1 VTYQARFDP
10 LAKQLRKLRIFRSAL
25 DRIYRIRPGL
35 LDLACPDTTIC
46 RCEEISRQEIEEGIE
61 FGGTNISTLK
71 VITRAGMGPCQGKM
85 CWPAV
90 ARLIADKE
98 GKSVAEV
105 GNVRVRPPI
114 GSLAMTDLLTELSLD
129 PIKEKH

>member
-1 VTYQARFDP
+1 
-10 LAKQLRKLRIFRSAL
+10 
-25 DRIYRIRPGL
+25 
-35 LDLACPDTTIC
+35 
-46 RCEEISRQEIEEGIE
+46 
-61 FGGTNISTLK
+61 
-71 VITRAGMGPCQGKM
+71 M

-129 PIKEKH
+129 PIQEKH